1 MLEAPARWTKQ
12 GVDNPWPLSQGLPLI
27 QITGTALERSLSKRV
42 ACSAVAWQ
50 WALTHACIPRCFRVL
65 LHLQRREIILVIQ
78 GEPLPGFKHTQARR
92 IPVTDSLVTAERTHW
107 RPPTGD
113 NGGTLRTGDAKHRI
127 IDAGFA
133 TLQLQN
139 HGPQTT
145 HYRTVAGR
153 FMASREA
160 SYQTNLLQASGT

>member
-12 GVDNPWPLSQGLPLI
+12 GVDNPWPLSQDLPLI

-78 GEPLPGFKHTQARR
+78 GEQLPGFKHTQARR
-92 IPVTDSLVTAERTHW
+92 IPVTDSLVTTERTHW

-113 NGGTLRTGDAKHRI
+113 NGVRRAGHRHSKDRGCQTSHHPRRFCYTSTPNSRNKDETLSHSCWALR
-127 IDAGFA
+127 GF
-133 TLQLQN
+133 
-139 HGPQTT
+139 
-145 HYRTVAGR
+145 
-153 FMASREA
+153 S
-160 SYQTNLLQASGT
+160 

>member
-1 MLEAPARWTKQ
+1 M
-12 GVDNPWPLSQGLPLI
+12 G
-27 QITGTALERSLSKRV
+27 
-42 ACSAVAWQ
+42 
-50 WALTHACIPRCFRVL
+50 LTHACIPRCFRVL
-65 LHLQRREIILVIQ
+65 LHPQRREIILVIQ
-78 GEPLPGFKHTQARR
+78 DEPLPGFKHTQARR

-160 SYQTNLLQASGT
+160 SIIISSNESFAGIRDVRASLEATRAQKQDRFGAPSKILSRPER